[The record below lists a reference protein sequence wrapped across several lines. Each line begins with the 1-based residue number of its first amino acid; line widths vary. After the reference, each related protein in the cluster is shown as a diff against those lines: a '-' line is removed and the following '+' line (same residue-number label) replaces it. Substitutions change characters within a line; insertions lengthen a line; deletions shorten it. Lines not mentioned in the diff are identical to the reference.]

1 MRPRQSLFLSMS
13 AVSARAL
20 VHNPFTKEICP
31 WTSLL
36 SPFTPYSYAPSDEFR
51 LLDQNKNTEWA
62 TAQPTQIP
70 IRDHDLHDDVWIRTH
85 HCVDEYC
92 VYSNAGLF
100 GQGMAVVTNPQ
111 SQRLI
116 EQSQNSTVHIGLG
129 EPKFRVA
136 QIPGK
141 GNGLIANDTIRR
153 GEPIIASKPA
163 LLVHQGVFGDLELE
177 DIYQLL
183 ESAVDNLPTARKAS
197 YLAQA
202 GKMGGHRIVDILF
215 TNSYQ
220 MNVGEHHHEA
230 FHHYGNFPAASLFN
244 HDCRPN
250 LAFYIDDNLTYHTHA
265 IRDIKPGEELTVSY
279 LDPFEPRS
287 ARQERTRH
295 SLGFSCSCSQC
306 SASQKEIDASDARLR
321 SIKRIE
327 AELGDF
333 NSKLA
338 SPALIEKLVAL
349 YEKERLEFKISG
361 AYTLAALNY
370 NLFGQAE
377 PAQKYAKL
385 AVEAGRLENGPD
397 ALDVREMQDLCDDP
411 KTHWTWDLRRYG

>member
-1 MRPRQSLFLSMS
+1 MS

-20 VHNPFTKEICP
+20 VHTPFAKEICP

-36 SPFTPYSYAPSDEFR
+36 SPFTPYSYTPSDEFT

-62 TAQPTQIP
+62 TAQATQVP
-70 IRDHDLHDDVWIRTH
+70 IRNHELHEDVWIRTQN
-85 HCVDEYC
+85 CVDQYC
-92 VYSNAGLF
+92 VFSNSGLY
-100 GQGMAVVTNPQ
+100 GQGMAVVTNSQ

-129 EPKFRVA
+129 EPKYRVA

-141 GNGLIANDTIRR
+141 GNGLIANGTIRR

-163 LLVHQGVFGDLELE
+163 LLVHQGVFGELDLE

-183 ESAVDNLPTARKAS
+183 ESAVDKLPQARKAS

-220 MNVGEHHHEA
+220 MSVGGHEG

-250 LAFYIDDNLTYHTHA
+250 LVFYIDENLIYHTHA

-287 ARQERTRH
+287 ARQERARH
-295 SLGFSCSCSQC
+295 GLGFSCSCSLC

-327 AELGDF
+327 DELGDF
-333 NSKLA
+333 GSRLA
-338 SPALIEKLVAL
+338 SPALIEKLVGL
-349 YEKERLEFKISG
+349 YEKEGLGFKMAG

-370 NLFGQAE
+370 NLFGMAE
-377 PAQKYAKL
+377 PAQRYARM
-385 AVEAGRLENGPD
+385 AVEAGRLENGPE
-397 ALDVREMQDLCDDP
+397 APDVREMQELWDDP

>member
-1 MRPRQSLFLSMS
+1 MS

-20 VHNPFTKEICP
+20 VHTPFTKEICP

-36 SPFTPYSYAPSDEFR
+36 SPFTPYSYTPSDEFR
-51 LLDQNKNTEWA
+51 LLEQNKNTEWPA
-62 TAQPTQIP
+62 TQATQVP
-70 IRDHDLHDDVWIRTH
+70 IRNHDLHDDVWIRTQD
-85 HCVDEYC
+85 CVDQYC
-92 VYSNAGLF
+92 VYSNKGLY
-100 GQGMAVVTNPQ
+100 GQGMAVVTNSQ

-129 EPKFRVA
+129 EPKYRVA

-141 GNGLIANDTIRR
+141 GNGLVANGTIRR
-153 GEPIIASKPA
+153 GEPIITSKPA
-163 LLVHQGVFGDLELE
+163 LLVHQGVFGELDLE

-183 ESAVDNLPTARKAS
+183 ESAVENLPKARKAS

-220 MNVGEHHHEA
+220 MNVGDHES

-250 LAFYIDDNLTYHTHA
+250 LAFYIDENLTYHTHA

-279 LDPFEPRS
+279 LDPFEPRA

-295 SLGFSCSCSQC
+295 SLGFSCSCSLC
-306 SASQKEIDASDARLR
+306 SAPPKEADASDARLR

-327 AELGDF
+327 DELGDF
-333 NSKLA
+333 GSQLA

-349 YEKERLEFKISG
+349 YERERLAFKMSG

-370 NLFGQAE
+370 NLLGLAE
-377 PAQKYAKL
+377 PAQRYAKL

-397 ALDVREMQDLCDDP
+397 ASDVREMQELSDDP
-411 KTHWTWDLRRYG
+411 TAHWTWDLRRYG